1 MATALWGEEGEENK
15 EKIRQ
20 KSKKWR
26 KKNPEA
32 TKAIQK
38 KWRKKNLEYIKE
50 YAKKR
55 YKENPE
61 PAKEYAKKRYK
72 ENPEYI
78 KEYMKKRYKKN
89 SEATKAIQERW
100 RERSKEKKMLVI
112 YYNSCCFNY
121 TYRIQVLSKILEQY
135 KLIMERLKIFKKH
148 KKWNELVDIFKE
160 LPNLYIEHIVYFYY
174 DYYCK
179 YYTTADIQKLHLEL
193 MIVLAKKQNI
203 LFPENLIYETFEEQQ
218 SLVFYILFQMH
229 EKYCKAIEDGED
241 FIEILDKA
249 GFEKRFILE
258 PFDFEKRE

>member
-1 MATALWGEEGEENK
+1 MATASW
-15 EKIRQ
+15 RQ
-20 KSKKWR
+20 KNRKKVCEHSKKWA

-32 TKAIQK
+32 VKKNAK
-38 KWRKKNLEYIKE
+38 KW
-50 YAKKR
+50 AKQ
-55 YKENPE
+55 NPE
-61 PAKEYAKKRYK
+61 AK
-72 ENPEYI
+72 
-78 KEYMKKRYKKN
+78 
-89 SEATKAIQERW
+89 KAIQERW

-135 KLIMERLKIFKKH
+135 KLRMERLKIFKKH

-258 PFDFEKRE
+258 PFDFEKR